1 MDTFHPVVMPA
12 RRQLDNIETLTS
24 QTLINSENS
33 HEDFTTV
40 INKQENYRRQ
50 IENIRMIKSQKVILR
65 KKNNSRRQ
73 KNFNQS
79 HN

>member
-12 RRQLDNIETLTS
+12 RRQLANIETLTS

-33 HEDFTTV
+33 HEDFTTI

-65 KKNNSRRQ
+65 KK
-73 KNFNQS
+73 K
-79 HN
+79 

>member
-33 HEDFTTV
+33 HEDFTTI

-65 KKNNSRRQ
+65 KK
-73 KNFNQS
+73 K
-79 HN
+79 

>member
-1 MDTFHPVVMPA
+1 MPA

-79 HN
+79 HNQTK

>member
-33 HEDFTTV
+33 HEDFTT
-40 INKQENYRRQ
+40 IFSKQENYRRQ

-65 KKNNSRRQ
+65 KK
-73 KNFNQS
+73 
-79 HN
+79 

>member
-1 MDTFHPVVMPA
+1 MDTFHPAVMPA

-33 HEDFTTV
+33 HEDFTTI

-65 KKNNSRRQ
+65 KK
-73 KNFNQS
+73 K
-79 HN
+79 

>member
-33 HEDFTTV
+33 HEDFTT
-40 INKQENYRRQ
+40 IFSKQENYRRQ

-65 KKNNSRRQ
+65 KKTNWRRQ
-73 KNFNQS
+73 KNFNQ
-79 HN
+79 

>member
-1 MDTFHPVVMPA
+1 MDTFHPMVMLA

-33 HEDFTTV
+33 HEDFTT
-40 INKQENYRRQ
+40 IFSKQENYRRQ

-65 KKNNSRRQ
+65 KKTNWRRQ
-73 KNFNQS
+73 KNFNQ
-79 HN
+79 

>member
-1 MDTFHPVVMPA
+1 MDTFHPVVMLA
-12 RRQLDNIETLTS
+12 RRQLDIIETLTS

-33 HEDFTTV
+33 HEDFTTI

-65 KKNNSRRQ
+65 KK
-73 KNFNQS
+73 
-79 HN
+79 